1 MSEPV
6 IVNDPK
12 GVGAFIKC
20 AVEMEMVPQLSFG
33 RGKTV
38 LLDNFFNNETREADG
53 RSIRHHYTWEDRT
66 HGGYELLG
74 SVFQQHGARIATLP
88 GAPTAQS
95 LKGASVYLIV
105 DPDTEKESK
114 SPNFI
119 GPRHIS
125 AITAWV
131 RAGGTLVLLGN
142 DSANAEFVHFNM
154 LANVFGVHFNEDKK
168 NPVQGNEFEQGAI
181 AVAPGHPVFQTA
193 QKLYIKEFASLTV
206 KAPAKPLLQH
216 RGDIVM
222 AVAPYGKGRVVT
234 IGDPW
239 LYNEYT
245 DGRKL
250 PASFQNFAAAN
261 DLVRWLLKPGAE
273 TKTAQKN

>member
-1 MSEPV
+1 
-6 IVNDPK
+6 
-12 GVGAFIKC
+12 
-20 AVEMEMVPQLSFG
+20 
-33 RGKTV
+33 
-38 LLDNFFNNETREADG
+38 
-53 RSIRHHYTWEDRT
+53 
-66 HGGYELLG
+66 
-74 SVFQQHGARIATLP
+74 
-88 GAPTAQS
+88 
-95 LKGASVYLIV
+95 
-105 DPDTEKESK
+105 
-114 SPNFI
+114 
-119 GPRHIS
+119 
-125 AITAWV
+125 
-131 RAGGTLVLLGN
+131 VLLGN

-222 AVAPYGKGRVVT
+222 AVALYGKGRVVA